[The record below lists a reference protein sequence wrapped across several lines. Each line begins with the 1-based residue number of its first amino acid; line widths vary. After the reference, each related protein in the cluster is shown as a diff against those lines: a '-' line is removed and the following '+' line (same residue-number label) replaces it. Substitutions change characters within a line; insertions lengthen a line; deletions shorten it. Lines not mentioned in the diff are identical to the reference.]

1 MNKKIAVIAGT
12 NTDTQMG
19 CDLLNSKGYETIF
32 LPISDDCNAQANLQ
46 YFSKDELYSL
56 FYKTCEK
63 AIILGAVKI
72 FLYCNS
78 LSSSVDYENIAIL
91 SANGVSAYTI
101 DNIIH
106 KYNSDVNTITIGN
119 MSIVESIEMKKS
131 PKDIIDDLNLE
142 GFIKY
147 FENIKDEKYKIDTLI
162 LACTHFPYLKNEIKL
177 LTNLNIIDASD
188 DMILRL

>member
-1 MNKKIAVIAGT
+1 M
-12 NTDTQMG
+12 
-19 CDLLNSKGYETIF
+19 
-32 LPISDDCNAQANLQ
+32 
-46 YFSKDELYSL
+46 
-56 FYKTCEK
+56 
-63 AIILGAVKI
+63 
-72 FLYCNS
+72 
-78 LSSSVDYENIAIL
+78 DYENVSKTLDIEIITPLETYINLPRNCKNIAIL

>member
-1 MNKKIAVIAGT
+1 
-12 NTDTQMG
+12 
-19 CDLLNSKGYETIF
+19 
-32 LPISDDCNAQANLQ
+32 
-46 YFSKDELYSL
+46 
-56 FYKTCEK
+56 
-63 AIILGAVKI
+63 
-72 FLYCNS
+72 
-78 LSSSVDYENIAIL
+78 
-91 SANGVSAYTI
+91 
-101 DNIIH
+101 
-106 KYNSDVNTITIGN
+106 